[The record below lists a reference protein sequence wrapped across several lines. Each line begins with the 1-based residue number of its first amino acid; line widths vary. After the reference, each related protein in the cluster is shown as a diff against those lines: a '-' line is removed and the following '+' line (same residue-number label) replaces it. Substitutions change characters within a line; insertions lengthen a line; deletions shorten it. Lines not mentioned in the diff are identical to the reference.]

1 MFQPYVRSL
10 LLVSSKTR
18 VFKISNNTSSKLT
31 HQLLI
36 WRTLTTEA
44 AQSVGLVV
52 EQTSLPKIVEDVKTY
67 IVTQLTKKI
76 PNVKIIDRT
85 LDRKLSDSDLE
96 E

>member
-1 MFQPYVRSL
+1 MFQPYIRSL
-10 LLVSSKTR
+10 IFTPSKTR
-18 VFKISNNTSSKLT
+18 IFQVSNNTLSRLS
-31 HQLLI
+31 QDLLRR
-36 WRTLTTEA
+36 RTLTTEA
-44 AQSVGLVV
+44 AQSVGLIV
-52 EQTSLPKIVEDVKTY
+52 EQTSLPKIVEDVKTH